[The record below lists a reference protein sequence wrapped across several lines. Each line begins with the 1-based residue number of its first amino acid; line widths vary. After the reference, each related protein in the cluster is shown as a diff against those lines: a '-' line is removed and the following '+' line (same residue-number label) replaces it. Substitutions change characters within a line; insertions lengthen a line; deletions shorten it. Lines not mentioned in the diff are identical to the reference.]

1 MRRDRSRSLVLTVV
15 SLLFVMG
22 LARIAP
28 AQCYDHPC
36 PEENDGDV
44 DDDDLAL
51 KQANLESYVGP
62 RGDRRASAEASPSPA
77 EAGVGL
83 LRVVVFFMPFCDH
96 NIW

>member
-51 KQANLESYVGP
+51 KQANPGAYVGP
-62 RGDRRASAEASPSPA
+62 GVRRRAGAKASPSPA
-77 EAGVGL
+77 DAGVGC
-83 LRVVVFFMPFCDH
+83 LRIVVSCIRFCDH